1 MANFLKIIPYLLVIL
16 SMSGCVSAAL
26 KQYREDIRRQ
36 CTEDA
41 WLLDM
46 SIEECYDEL
55 DIK

>member
-1 MANFLKIIPYLLVIL
+1 MANFIKIVLYLLVIL
-16 SMSGCVSAAL
+16 SISGCVSTAL

-36 CTEDA
+36 CEEDA

-46 SIEECYDEL
+46 SAEECYDEL